1 MAEPTLDRI
10 LELIKMVQ
18 EHNPRPFIV
27 ELLKVR
33 DKANNLIPF
42 EFQAITDYLWAQSTG
57 YDLYLKPRQV
67 HVSTMDLA
75 EAFAYDYCIPYY
87 QAACLS
93 HEKEAT
99 IRLFRTVA
107 RFFDHLPD
115 IMKTEINPLKH
126 ERADYL
132 DFQETD
138 STIYIGT
145 AGNREFGRS
154 ETINHLI
161 ISEEAHY
168 KPNSAELVLPAAL
181 ESVPSVSGGIIK
193 RESTANGLGGSFH
206 EAYVK
211 GKAGQLP
218 LKAIFVPWFWHEE
231 YRYGPDHPRALID
244 DRGSLTLSPEE
255 RDLQLKYGLSED
267 QIRYRRS
274 KKSELGNKFGQEFPE
289 DDVSCWL
296 STQQT
301 KFSTQMLTQMLAQSA
316 PSVQNDRI
324 PHIPGL
330 QVYKLPQAWATYS
343 IGADA
348 AEGLPEPNDAS
359 CGQVIHDQTGEFVA
373 VLHDRIPED
382 QFARRLAELGK
393 FYNEACI
400 GVERGLYGEIVIRVL
415 QYELG
420 YDNLFRYREPGQD
433 VSHSIIGFPTN
444 QFTKKVLLIEAFASA
459 VDTADVRFNDA
470 ESIREVLEFKKNRDG
485 TYGAPS
491 GRHDDRAMAAMIAN
505 HIRLN
510 KPRQSWKAGDP
521 NQGVSRVQEQAYPSE
536 WMFS

>member
-1 MAEPTLDRI
+1 MAQEPSFDRI

-18 EHNPRPFIV
+18 EHNPRPFMV

-42 EFQAITDYLWAQSTG
+42 EFLTITDYLWGHSTG

-75 EAFAYDYCIPYY
+75 EAFAYVYCTPFY
-87 QAACLS
+87 QAAVLS
-93 HEKEAT
+93 HEKDAT

-107 RFFDHLPD
+107 RFFEHLPEV
-115 IMKTEINPLKH
+115 MRTEINPLKH
-126 ERADYL
+126 ERSDYL
-132 DFQETD
+132 DFLETD
-138 STIYIGT
+138 GTFYIGT

-218 LKAIFVPWFWHEE
+218 LTVLFVPWFWHEE
-231 YRYGPDHPRALID
+231 YRYGPDHPRALIE
-244 DRGSLTLSPEE
+244 DRGSLTFMPEE
-255 RDLQLKYGLSED
+255 RDLVLKYGLDED
-267 QIRYRRS
+267 QIRFRRS
-274 KKSELGNKFGQEFPE
+274 KKAELGAKFSQEFPE

-301 KFSTQMLTQMLAQSA
+301 KFSTQMLTQMLEQSV
-316 PSVQNDRI
+316 PTLKNDRV

-330 QVYKLPQAWATYS
+330 QVFKLPQAWATYS
-343 IGADA
+343 IGSDV

-359 CGQVIHDQTGEFVA
+359 CSQVIHDQTGEFVA
-373 VLHDRIPED
+373 VLHGRVPED
-382 QFARRLAELGK
+382 QFARQTAELAM
-393 FYNEACI
+393 FYNGACI
-400 GVERGLYGEIVIRVL
+400 GPERGLYGEIMIRVL

-420 YDNLFRYREPGQD
+420 YPNLFRYREPDQG
-433 VSHSIIGFPTN
+433 VSQAVIGFPTN
-444 QFTKKVLLIEAFASA
+444 HFTKTVLLIENFASA
-459 VDTADVRFNDA
+459 IESGDVRIHDA
-470 ESIREVLEFKKNRDG
+470 ETIREVLEFRKNRDG
-485 TYGAPS
+485 TYGAPT
-491 GRHDDRAMAAMIAN
+491 GRHDDRAMSAMIAN
-505 HIRLN
+505 HIRLY
-510 KPRQSWKAGDP
+510 KPRQSWKPGDP
-521 NQGVSRVQEQAYPSE
+521 GQGLSQVPAQSYPAE
-536 WMFS
+536 WLF